1 MNFKNL
7 KIGQKIIS
15 GFSLVALIA
24 LIIGITGIVGMSNIG
39 KSFKVVANENMTSIY
54 YLGEMHITVERIYQK
69 YVQLTNPQL
78 ERNQREQLISQI
90 AAERVKLGEYM
101 GAYEQLDK
109 PAEEER
115 LYEEIQKIIPLWR
128 NVNEQI
134 ERKNARFMDI
144 DLMNPAQLIGH
155 IEKFTKEHY
164 ELQLKVRSSIQERS
178 TFEGGESPKTCGFGE
193 WVSAFRTQNG
203 SFNSSLRN
211 IRQNHDRFH
220 EATKVIKNHINRGNM
235 EAALAHYNEEMQPVA
250 KEVFGVFELIQE
262 EAEQAQILLNDVNQ
276 SVTVESN
283 EFFDAFEEKFGQLKQ
298 LNVQEARAEREKGS
312 GTLQFSI
319 ILIILVILAGISIA
333 IFLGIIITRNIT
345 SGLKNG
351 LLFAEKISKGDLTM
365 DINEEILQQKDEMGQ
380 LGRALQHMVEQ
391 LKMIIGD
398 VLTSADNIN
407 AASLEMSSGSQ
418 QVSQGASEQASSAEE
433 ISSSM
438 EQMVANIQQNTD
450 SALQTEK
457 IANQAAQGIR
467 TVSENAIAS
476 TKAMKDIASKVSII
490 GDIAYKTNILAL
502 NAAVEAA
509 RAGEHGHGFAVVAD
523 EVRKLAER
531 SQVAADEIDAL
542 SLTSVNMADD
552 AGKQLMA
559 IAPEIEKT
567 ARLVQE
573 IAAASMEQNVGAE
586 QVNSAIQQLNQV
598 VQQNAA
604 ASEEMASSSE
614 ELSSQSDQM
623 KEVISYFSIGHE
635 FKRKSLKK
643 SSKKATQNHEPKH
656 ELKVTN
662 TSPSGIKLDMD
673 NSDTHLDNFE
683 RF

>member
-164 ELQLKVRSSIQERS
+164 ELQLKVRSSIQEKS

-211 IRQNHDRFH
+211 IRHNHDRFH

-333 IFLGIIITRNIT
+333 IFLGLIITRNIT

-643 SSKKATQNHEPKH
+643 SSKKATLNHEPKH

-662 TSPSGIKLDMD
+662 TSPSGIKLDME
-673 NSDTHLDNFE
+673 NSDAHLDDFE